1 VQDRDTVVQGP
12 FTLTVEERVGGMA
25 TEVLRHAGSAPADLR
40 LQLPP
45 FPKMT
50 EAPVGAPLVR
60 SARLEF
66 LRAGRPVAV
75 TRELDR
81 RPSALSRFS
90 IVGPFPYEA
99 GAALEGQR
107 FAPES
112 GTPDLGRTY
121 EGVHG
126 APVSWSVAS
135 PRDDGTI
142 DLKAAFGQDY
152 RIAYGVTFLRS
163 RRDQPVSFKVW
174 SDDGIEIW
182 LNGGRIHLHDVV
194 RALDLG
200 PDMVAGRVRAGVN
213 TLLVK
218 VANTVQ
224 GWGFRIEVAS
234 KDDLREAARPESLP
248 PVTPEGSP

>member
-1 VQDRDTVVQGP
+1 
-12 FTLTVEERVGGMA
+12 
-25 TEVLRHAGSAPADLR
+25 
-40 LQLPP
+40 
-45 FPKMT
+45 
-50 EAPVGAPLVR
+50 
-60 SARLEF
+60 
-66 LRAGRPVAV
+66 V

-81 RPSALSRFS
+81 RASALRRFS

-112 GTPDLGRTY
+112 GTPDLDRTY

-126 APVSWSVAS
+126 APVAWSAVS

-142 DLKAAFGQDY
+142 DLRAAFGQDN

-163 RRDQPVSFKVW
+163 PRAQPVSLKVW
-174 SDDGIEIW
+174 SDDGVEIW
-182 LNGGRIHLHDVV
+182 LNGARIHLHDVV

-200 PDMVAGRVRAGVN
+200 PDMVAGTVRAGVN

-224 GWGFRIEVAS
+224 GWGFRIEIAS
-234 KDDLREAARPESLP
+234 KDGLREAARPELLP
-248 PVTPEGSP
+248 PATPGGSR